1 MAFKTPGVY
10 VQEISLFPPSVAE
23 VETAVPAFIGYTE
36 KAAKKGAD
44 LTNKPTKISSLLEY
58 RELFGGG
65 YEIAA
70 VDVVVDASNNYAV
83 TSVAIPTRFYL
94 YECLRLF
101 FDNGGGRCYIVSVG
115 NYAGAITNTDAVTVG
130 LRSLEKVDEPTILL
144 CPDATLLPAA
154 SESQFYTLQQLTLT
168 QCARLQDR
176 VAVFDLFERDLERDH
191 DAGVESF
198 RNGIGI
204 NNLKYGAAYT
214 PWLYTTYARTVDFA
228 LFRDRVKERA
238 ASGVGD
244 PALELA
250 NLTSDSNLNSLVA
263 ATNAAIGD
271 RGAIEAD
278 LIALRGSSPTVKDRY
293 KSLKDAI
300 GAAADDGDRD
310 TAFQALLGFLR
321 TVAAELVAWDDELL
335 GTNLAQDLDTYAAST
350 LRPALEALVALE
362 KNADVLTRSDLANA
376 TEVNAEYAALDATG
390 WLSSAVAEVAAS
402 TTDYD
407 DGAGATVLETLQ
419 AVLVDLDALFQG
431 AEDSVLGFVA
441 QVQDAARTHAD
452 MTQTLLY
459 QEHSIIGNVVEHVK
473 REMSRVP
480 PSGAIAGVYAFVDG
494 ARGVW
499 KSPANVSLSAVLAPV
514 VPFDDADQ
522 EDLNVDV
529 NAGKSINAIRAFT
542 GRGTVVWGA
551 RTLAGNDNEWRYVS
565 VRRFFNMVEESVKKS
580 TSFAVFEP
588 NAAPLWTKVK
598 SLIANYLIQKW
609 RDGALAGATPD
620 EAFFVK
626 VGLGETMT
634 AQDVL
639 EGRMNVEIGMAV
651 VRPAEFIVLKF
662 SHKLQES

>member
-94 YECLRLF
+94 YESLRLF
-101 FDNGGGRCYIVSVG
+101 FDNGGGNCYIVSVG

-130 LRSLEKVDEPTILL
+130 LKSLEKVDEPTILL

-278 LIALRGSSPTVKDRY
+278 LIALRGTSPTVKDRY

-300 GAAADDGDRD
+300 GAAADDGARD

-350 LRPALEALVALE
+350 MRPALEALVALE

-376 TEVNAEYAALDATG
+376 TEVNEKYAALDATG
-390 WLSSAVAEVAAS
+390 WLSSTVAEVAAS